1 MKKNL
6 TSRITVQLFMDLKS
20 NIFFI
25 YNISFWNF
33 SKQGCKLIVL

>member
-20 NIFFI
+20 NIFLFT
-25 YNISFWNF
+25 ISRFGIFQNR
-33 SKQGCKLIVL
+33 VVN